1 MKGILVGLGGRAR
14 SWVNCSAEK
23 DVEFDAY
30 VEPMEKQKKNFADQY
45 SVPEDR
51 IFSSLSEAIEK
62 SDAQFVMDIT
72 PPHIHEAIAM
82 EAFDAGL
89 HVIGEKPLSD
99 DFDAAK
105 RMVAA
110 AKKAGL
116 VHMITQNYRF
126 GGMPRTTHRLLKE
139 GVIGE
144 PEQVLVTFFM
154 SWADSPGSHY
164 VTQPYMLI
172 KDMGVHH
179 FDLLRYVLDRD
190 AESVLAHTWNPSW
203 GWHEGDASH
212 TAIFKMSGGLIATHH
227 ALGCAKGH
235 RTTYNGDWHIAGNEG
250 SITWEGSQVFIT
262 HGHKTKN
269 EGREEVTLDK
279 PAEDGQKGIL
289 TEFISSI
296 HEGRAPE
303 CNSEDNLNSLVM
315 TFATVESAE
324 QQKFVDIAP
333 MLG

>member
-1 MKGILVGLGGRAR
+1 
-14 SWVNCSAEK
+14 
-23 DVEFDAY
+23 
-30 VEPMEKQKKNFADQY
+30 
-45 SVPEDR
+45 
-51 IFSSLSEAIEK
+51 
-62 SDAQFVMDIT
+62 
-72 PPHIHEAIAM
+72 
-82 EAFDAGL
+82 
-89 HVIGEKPLSD
+89 
-99 DFDAAK
+99 
-105 RMVAA
+105 
-110 AKKAGL
+110 
-116 VHMITQNYRF
+116 
-126 GGMPRTTHRLLKE
+126 
-139 GVIGE
+139 
-144 PEQVLVTFFM
+144 
-154 SWADSPGSHY
+154 
-164 VTQPYMLI
+164 
-172 KDMGVHH
+172 
-179 FDLLRYVLDRD
+179 
-190 AESVLAHTWNPSW
+190 
-203 GWHEGDASH
+203 
-212 TAIFKMSGGLIATHH
+212 GLIATHH